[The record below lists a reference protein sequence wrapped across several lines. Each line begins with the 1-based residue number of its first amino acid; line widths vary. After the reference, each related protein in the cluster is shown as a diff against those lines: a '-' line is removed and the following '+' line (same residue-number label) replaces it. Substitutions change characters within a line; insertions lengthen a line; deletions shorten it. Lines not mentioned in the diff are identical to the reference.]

1 MTERDPS
8 IGADGLTRRDR
19 DLIRDV
25 LARYPEVRRVTLF
38 GSRAMGTF
46 GRGSDIDLA
55 LEGPDLDARTL
66 TRIATELEDSDLPY
80 KVDLLLRDD
89 QLEPKLEAH
98 IRRHGKPFGWEETT
112 LSDVSTDIAYGYT
125 QSADSEKVGPH
136 FLRITD
142 IQNGTVDWSTVPYCP
157 INASDYAKYKL
168 KSGDIVVARTGNST
182 GENYIFRAN
191 EDVVF
196 ASYLI
201 RFRIDPAQADSLFVW
216 YWMRTPAWWSFVNNS
231 KTGSAQ
237 AGANA
242 KILGSYQF
250 TLPPIDE
257 QRAIAA
263 VLGALDDKIEQNR
276 RTAQALERLARA
288 IFRAW
293 FVDFEPV
300 KAKAAGATTFPSMP
314 QPVFDALP
322 TTFTD
327 FPIGPVP
334 EGWTVGVIK
343 DLAALSKTQIKPQE
357 TQTAIF
363 DHFSIPAFDAGM
375 RAVVESGSAIK
386 SNKFLVVEGCILLS
400 KLNPRIPRVW
410 LPPPPCGRQQ
420 IASTEFLVFVPRS
433 PFDRHYLYCQFKQS
447 AFCEGL
453 AQDASGTSN
462 SHQRV
467 RPDDLLGKEVI
478 LSPTTVRM
486 GFGGIADALFALAAT
501 NHCESS
507 TLANLRDY
515 LIPKLLSG
523 DVRVWTQASVQVF
536 RGAV

>member
-98 IRRHGKPFGWEETT
+98 IRRHGKPFGWKQSTWGEEISLEYGKALKDYSEATSGFRVFGTNGPIGWTGKPIADGPGVILGRKGAYRGVHFSPDPFFVIDTAYYVVPKTELDMRWLYYAMIHYQLGQIDDGSPIPSTT
-112 LSDVSTDIAYGYT
+112 RAAVYPR
-125 QSADSEKVGPH
+125 E
-136 FLRITD
+136 
-142 IQNGTVDWSTVPYCP
+142 
-157 INASDYAKYKL
+157 
-168 KSGDIVVARTGNST
+168 IVV
-182 GENYIFRAN
+182 
-191 EDVVF
+191 
-196 ASYLI
+196 
-201 RFRIDPAQADSLFVW
+201 
-216 YWMRTPAWWSFVNNS
+216 
-231 KTGSAQ
+231 
-237 AGANA
+237 
-242 KILGSYQF
+242 
-250 TLPPIDE
+250 PPPEE
-257 QRAIAA
+257 QRAIAS

-276 RTAQALERLARA
+276 RTARALERLARS

-293 FVDFEPV
+293 FVGFEPV
-300 KAKAAGATTFPSMP
+300 KAKAAGATAFPSMP

-327 FPIGPVP
+327 SPIGPVP
-334 EGWTVGVIK
+334 EGWAVGVIK

>member
-1 MTERDPS
+1 MTDRDPS
-8 IGADGLTRRDR
+8 IGPDGLTRRDR
-19 DLIRDV
+19 DLIREM

-89 QLEPKLEAH
+89 QLDPKLEAH
-98 IRRHGKPFGWEETT
+98 IQRHGKLFGWEVTT

-201 RFRIDPAQADSLFVW
+201 RFRIDPAQADPLFVW

-250 TLPPIDE
+250 TLPPIYE
-257 QRAIAA
+257 QRAIAG

-276 RTAQALERLARA
+276 RTARALERLARA

-300 KAKAAGATTFPSMP
+300 KAKAAGATAFPSMP

-322 TTFTD
+322 TRFVD
-327 FPIGPVP
+327 SAIGPVP
-334 EGWTVGVIK
+334 EGWDMKALSECVHLTMGQSPPSEYYNVAGDGLPFHQGVTDYGFRFPAHRVYCTAEGRIAEPLDVLLSVRAPVGRINVADRRLVLGRGLAGVRHLSGRQSFLLYQLAHVFVEDDAVGDGTIYK
-343 DLAALSKTQIKPQE
+343 AVTKQFLSAMPLLSPAENVQAAFETIARPLDDLVALSEIESRKLAA
-357 TQTAIF
+357 
-363 DHFSIPAFDAGM
+363 M
-375 RAVVESGSAIK
+375 
-386 SNKFLVVEGCILLS
+386 
-400 KLNPRIPRVW
+400 
-410 LPPPPCGRQQ
+410 
-420 IASTEFLVFVPRS
+420 
-433 PFDRHYLYCQFKQS
+433 
-447 AFCEGL
+447 
-453 AQDASGTSN
+453 
-462 SHQRV
+462 
-467 RPDDLLGKEVI
+467 
-478 LSPTTVRM
+478 
-486 GFGGIADALFALAAT
+486 
-501 NHCESS
+501 
-507 TLANLRDY
+507 RDY
-515 LIPKLLSG
+515 LLPKLLSG
-523 DVRVWTQASVQVF
+523 AICVDVGSDGRRPPATAK
-536 RGAV
+536 RTR